1 MAMGILNAI
10 LSIFLGIATLH
21 LSAQPLKPVITG
33 SKAIVIDEDTPFT
46 IALSDLTVADAPN
59 YPAGYSIVIQGGA
72 NYSFKGAEITPG
84 PNYVGQVSV
93 HIKVMLTADPTF
105 ISDETI
111 VAVTVLPV
119 DDPPTP
125 FHLLKPTN
133 ESVVYDFTSFIWG
146 KSYDVEAKGI
156 KYDLKFEHIGGPT
169 WFLDLTDTLIIINM
183 PFFTNMLNR
192 PVTWSVTAKD
202 GTGNKTPAPEVFSLQ
217 SIIAGVTETNGT
229 QVYPNPVRDKLTIH
243 LQSNEASHIKVRDMK
258 GTVVL
263 DTWVGGNGVTTIDV
277 STFRSGAYLI
287 FIDGARSSIHRIFIE

>member
-1 MAMGILNAI
+1 MLLAIIAVDIL
-10 LSIFLGIATLH
+10 
-21 LSAQPLKPVITG
+21 AQPLKPVITG

-46 IALSDLTVADAPN
+46 IALSDLTVVDAPN
-59 YPAGYSIVIQGGA
+59 YPAGYSIVIQDGA
-72 NYSFKGAEITPG
+72 NYSFKGTDITPG

-93 HIKVMLTADPTF
+93 HLKVMLTTDPTF
-105 ISDETI
+105 VSDETI

-146 KSYDVEAKGI
+146 KSYDVEAKGM
-156 KYDLKFEHIGGPT
+156 KYDLKFEHVGGPT
-169 WFLDLTDTLIIINM
+169 WFLDLTDTLIILNM
-183 PFFTNMLNR
+183 PVFTNMLNR

-202 GTGNKTPAPEVFSLQ
+202 GTGNKTPALEVFSFQ
-217 SIIAGVTETNGT
+217 SIIAGVAETNGA

-258 GTVVL
+258 GAIVL
-263 DTWVGGNGVTTIDV
+263 DTWVGGYGVTTIDV
-277 STFRSGAYLI
+277 STLSSGAYLI
-287 FIDGARSSIHRIFIE
+287 FIDGARSSIHRILVE